1 MARDNSPSNARPA
14 AKPKA
19 PTDNSSRPGLPGPE
33 EVVSVTTLRSP
44 KGRTYR
50 VLRTNE
56 RDAYEAAD
64 RNESKPRSSK

>member
-1 MARDNSPSNARPA
+1 MARDKSLSNARPA

-19 PTDNSSRPGLPGPE
+19 PTDNSRPGLPGPE

>member
-1 MARDNSPSNARPA
+1 MARDKGPSNARPA

-19 PTDNSSRPGLPGPE
+19 PTDNSGRPGLPVPE

-64 RNESKPRSSK
+64 PNEKPRRPK